1 MMRLSDGGAAR
12 RMGLTKRP
20 RSWDSSLV
28 MSVLSPLPIELEVH
42 NLRSFTGKPAR
53 LELDGGFTALVGIN
67 NAGKSS
73 LLRMFWELRPV
84 FQALQD
90 IFGPSPARDV
100 SRLLQGRPWGQSPQ
114 LAPGERIFPTGA
126 PGDLTLTLRFGMSPH
141 DPDDPFWPR
150 TATITLNREHAISLS
165 VETAEGR
172 FPGSSDK
179 PVSAAANGPDA
190 GARRLY
196 ETKGRK
202 VDVQPI
208 GEAARFLTNVMY
220 IGPFRNAINVGAGDY
235 FDIRIGDAFI
245 TQLHQLK
252 SGPSPEANEAIYRM
266 TKELQRIFEFD
277 ELEINPTPD
286 GRLQLNIDGF
296 SYRSSEIG
304 AGFAHFLLVAANVLT
319 RQPSLLLIDEPE
331 LNLHPALQLDFLL
344 LLGSYAP
351 GGVIFATHSV
361 GLARAAAE
369 RVYCVT
375 RDAGVS
381 QLTPY
386 EDTPGLAALTG
397 QLGFGGRTD
406 LHFDGILLV
415 EGVTEV
421 KVFQQLLRLYRKEHR
436 YVIVPLAG
444 NALIN
449 ANAGNEL
456 AELRRLSSR
465 IFAVIDSERPQADAP
480 LAANRGQFAAICGDL
495 SIPCTVLQ
503 RRAIEN
509 YFPEHAVRATYGSQG
524 RALGPYELPKQA
536 GFSWNKARNWRVAR
550 GMGKTDLQGTD
561 LAELLERL

>member
-1 MMRLSDGGAAR
+1 M
-12 RMGLTKRP
+12 
-20 RSWDSSLV
+20 V
-28 MSVLSPLPIELEVH
+28 MTVLSPLPFELEVH

-53 LELDGGFTALVGIN
+53 LELDGGFTALLGIN

-84 FQALQD
+84 FGILQAAFEQ
-90 IFGPSPARDV
+90 PVPAANA
-100 SRLLQGRPWGQSPQ
+100 SGLLQGTPLGQSLQ
-114 LAPGERIFPTGA
+114 LAPGERIFSTGA
-126 PGDLTLTLRFGMSPH
+126 PGDLTLTLRFGVSPH
-141 DPDDPFWPR
+141 DPDDPFWPQM
-150 TATITLNREHAISLS
+150 ATITQNRSYGISVS

-172 FPGSSDK
+172 FPESPDK
-179 PVSAAANGPDA
+179 PVSAVANSPDA
-190 GARRLY
+190 EARRLY
-196 ETKGRK
+196 ETSGRR

-208 GEAARFLTNVMY
+208 GEAARFLMNAMY

-245 TQLHQLK
+245 AQLHELK
-252 SGPSPEANEAIYRM
+252 SGSSPEANEAIYRM
-266 TKELQRIFEFD
+266 TRELQRIFGFE

-319 RQPSLLLIDEPE
+319 RQPTLLLIDEPE

-361 GLARAAAE
+361 GLARSAAE
-369 RVYCVT
+369 RVYVVT

-421 KVFQQLLRLYRKEHR
+421 KVFQQLLRLYHNEHR

-449 ANAGNEL
+449 AKADNEL
-456 AELRRLSSR
+456 AELRRLSDQ
-465 IFAVIDSERPQADAP
+465 IFAVIDSERSQADAS
-480 LAANRGQFAAICGDL
+480 LAANRAQFAAICEDL
-495 SIPCTVLQ
+495 SISCTVLQ

-509 YFPEHAVRATYGSQG
+509 YFPEHAVRATYGPQA
-524 RALGPYELPKQA
+524 RALGPYELPKEA
-536 GFSWNKARNWRVAR
+536 GFGWNKARNWKVAR
-550 GMGKTDLQGTD
+550 GIRKVDLQGTD
-561 LAELLERL
+561 LAQLLERL